1 MDLLEK
7 KIDGGITPRLPQ
19 RNTENNTKDSRNTR
33 DSVEGERRATI
44 RALITA
50 AARVRNFDMETQ
62 RRRDDSSISEFER
75 TMIAFKRRIGVSES
89 REQEKGD
96 QADMVLHN
104 PNPRKESP
112 GICKETTGERPNY
125 PTRGGKNDGSS
136 DQAVLVLPKPSPWAE
151 IYGICQETPEGKP
164 DSIEERLL
172 VEEAVKKFG
181 CNCLKETRD
190 DTPTPATS
198 DPKSASV
205 PLCSF
210 FSLLI
215 RPSPV
220 N

>member
-1 MDLLEK
+1 MDRLEK
-7 KIDGGITPRLPQ
+7 KTDEGITPRLPQ
-19 RNTENNTKDSRNTR
+19 RNTENNTK

-50 AARVRNFDMETQ
+50 AARVK
-62 RRRDDSSISEFER
+62 
-75 TMIAFKRRIGVSES
+75 AFNK
-89 REQEKGD
+89 EKED
-96 QADMVLHN
+96 QADMVLPN